1 MHVHLQFYAWIHAII
16 FIDIDEVHVWMHA
29 DRFEGA
35 DKLGR

>member
-16 FIDIDEVHVWMHA
+16 FIDIDEVHAWMHA